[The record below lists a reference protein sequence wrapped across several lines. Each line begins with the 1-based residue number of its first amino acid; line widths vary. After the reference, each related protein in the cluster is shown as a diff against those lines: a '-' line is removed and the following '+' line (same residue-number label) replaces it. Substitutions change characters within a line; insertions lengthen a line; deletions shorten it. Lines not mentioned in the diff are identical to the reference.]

1 MNLAIVFQEGDNV
14 LIGVFLSLLVMS
26 VITWYL
32 ILSKSLATFQWRRHN
47 RQFLQRFWDAQTPRE
62 AWQQA
67 SQHLQAPLAPLAR
80 LADAAFNGMQQ
91 FQQRPRLGNQDEFL
105 VRNLRNGINRE
116 TSRTAAGMT
125 LLASI
130 GSTAP
135 FIGLFGTVWGIY
147 HALITIAQSGNAS
160 MEMVAGPLGEALV
173 ATAAGLAAAI
183 PAVLAY
189 NAFQRANRTLQE
201 ELDGFAHDLHAFLMS
216 SEASDDLA
224 NMPDQLADS
233 TDKTAQE
240 AA

>member
-1 MNLAIVFQEGDNV
+1 MNLTIVFQEGDSI
-14 LIGVFLSLLVMS
+14 LIGVFLSLLLMS
-26 VITWYL
+26 VLTWYL
-32 ILSKSLATFQWRRHN
+32 ILSKSSAIYRWRRYN
-47 RQFLQRFWDAQTPRE
+47 RQFLQSFWDAQTPQE
-62 AWQQA
+62 AWQQT
-67 SQHLQAPLAPLAR
+67 SQKQPAPLAR

-91 FQQRPRLGNQDEFL
+91 FLQRPRLGNQDEFL

-160 MEMVAGPLGEALV
+160 MEVVAGPLGEALV
-173 ATAAGLAAAI
+173 ATAAGLAVAI

-216 SEASDDLA
+216 SEFNDDLA
-224 NMPDQLADS
+224 NTPDQLAD
-233 TDKTAQE
+233 TPDGTALEQE
-240 AA
+240 VA

>member
-1 MNLAIVFQEGDNV
+1 MNLAIVLQEGDSV
-14 LIGVFLSLLVMS
+14 LIGVFLSLLLMS
-26 VITWYL
+26 LVTWYL
-32 ILSKSLATFQWRRHN
+32 ILSKSVATYQWRRYN
-47 RQFLQRFWDAQTPRE
+47 RLFLQRFWDAQTPYE

-67 SQHLQAPLAPLAR
+67 SQNLQAPLAR
-80 LADAAFNGMQQ
+80 LADAAFNGMQK

-125 LLASI
+125 FLASI

-189 NAFQRANRTLQE
+189 NAFQRANRTLNE

-216 SEASDDLA
+216 AEVNDELA
-224 NMPDQLADS
+224 NTSDRLAD
-233 TDKTAQE
+233 TADETRQE
-240 AA
+240 REVA

>member
-1 MNLAIVFQEGDNV
+1 MNLVIVFQEGDNV

-26 VITWYL
+26 VLTWYL
-32 ILSKSLATFQWRRHN
+32 ILSKSLATYRWRRQN
-47 RQFLQRFWDAQTPRE
+47 RQFLKCFWDAQTPRE

-67 SQHLQAPLAPLAR
+67 SQHLQAPLAR
-80 LADAAFNGMQQ
+80 LANTAFNGMKQYRLQ
-91 FQQRPRLGNQDEFL
+91 PRLGNQDEFL

-116 TSRTAAGMT
+116 TSTTAAGMT

-189 NAFQRANRTLQE
+189 NAFQRANRTLNE
-201 ELDGFAHDLHAFLMS
+201 ELDGFAHDLHAFLMTP
-216 SEASDDLA
+216 EASEYLA
-224 NMPDQLADS
+224 NTPDQLADAA
-233 TDKTAQE
+233 DKTAQE
-240 AA
+240 QETA